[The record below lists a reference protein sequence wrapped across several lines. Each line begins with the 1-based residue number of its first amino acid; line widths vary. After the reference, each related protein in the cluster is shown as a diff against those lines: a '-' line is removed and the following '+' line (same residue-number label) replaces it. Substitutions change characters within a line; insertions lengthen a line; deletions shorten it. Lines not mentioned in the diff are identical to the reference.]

1 MTQVSHRQVQSPTP
15 RLAGVGLWVFL
26 AAALICPA
34 ATLQVTTTND
44 SGAGSLRQAI
54 LDANATNG
62 LDTITFKISSPSLFT
77 ISPAAA
83 LPAITDPV
91 VIDGTTQPGH
101 TTNHPL
107 IELNGVSAGGS
118 SVGLRLL
125 AGNSTVRGLAIGRFG
140 AEGIHVETGGSNFIQ
155 GNFIGTDV
163 NGLLGRGN
171 ANGIVVNLSSGNVIG
186 GTNPGTSAAGS
197 FALGNGNNGIA
208 VYGVSSPASG
218 NLIGGATTGARN
230 LLSGNNGSGIYLIG
244 SGATGNVVQG
254 NYIGSDAAGHLP
266 VRNAGDGITLQ
277 GAANNAIGGTGAGE
291 GNLLS
296 GNTQSGVSFFVGAP
310 SNQVQGNLIG
320 TDASGQLALGNGA
333 SGVTLL
339 SSSANVMVYS
349 SPIAPATGWRAT

>member
-1 MTQVSHRQVQSPTP
+1 
-15 RLAGVGLWVFL
+15 
-26 AAALICPA
+26 
-34 ATLQVTTTND
+34 
-44 SGAGSLRQAI
+44 
-54 LDANATNG
+54 
-62 LDTITFKISSPSLFT
+62 
-77 ISPAAA
+77 SPAAA

-186 GTNPGTSAAGS
+186 GTNATDRNLISANGDTGVYLLGASSNVIQGNYIGTSAAGS

-244 SGATGNVVQG
+244 SGATGN
-254 NYIGSDAAGHLP
+254 
-266 VRNAGDGITLQ
+266 
-277 GAANNAIGGTGAGE
+277 
-291 GNLLS
+291 
-296 GNTQSGVSFFVGAP
+296 
-310 SNQVQGNLIG
+310 
-320 TDASGQLALGNGA
+320 
-333 SGVTLL
+333 
-339 SSSANVMVYS
+339 
-349 SPIAPATGWRAT
+349 